1 MKKPRSAEMRFSV
14 SFSSAHSIYYFSC
27 ATMQAQGGL
36 NMEKYI
42 TDERT
47 GLKYELVGDY
57 YFIAGEDEPE
67 KAHPV
72 GVWGQRRLRY
82 LKEHRQVLYT
92 ALLLSGKLDDHLA
105 DIDEQAEALL
115 SELVKQMAQR
125 QGITEALKAADQMLW
140 VQRMNNIR
148 NAAQE
153 VVLND
158 LIYE

>member
-1 MKKPRSAEMRFSV
+1 
-14 SFSSAHSIYYFSC
+14 
-27 ATMQAQGGL
+27 
-36 NMEKYI
+36 MEKFI

-47 GLKYELVGDY
+47 GLRYELVGDY
-57 YFIAGEDEPE
+57 YLLAGDNEPE
-67 KAHPV
+67 EELRPI
-72 GVWGQRRLRY
+72 GIWGQRRLRY
-82 LKEHRQVLYT
+82 LKEYRKALYT
-92 ALLLSGKLDDHLA
+92 ALLLEGKLNDHLA
-105 DIDEQAEALL
+105 DTDEQAERML

-125 QGITEALKAADQMLW
+125 QGITEALKASDQMLW